1 MIKGVLFDFNG
12 TLFFDSDLHIL
23 AFQRFFEKNGL
34 EVLDADA
41 IAALILGRTNT
52 DIFTDIAGKDVG
64 AQRIDAMG
72 LEKEAYYRE
81 MCLERP
87 EIFKLADGV
96 CEMFD
101 WLVQNGIPFNIATGS
116 GIENVEFYYDKFEL
130 GRWLPFEK
138 IVYNDKTLRGK
149 PEPDFYIE
157 AARRIGL
164 EVGECIVFE
173 DAISGF
179 KSARRAGAGAL
190 LAVVPDGL
198 GFSVSEEVAVD
209 GEIKDFKDY
218 ISVFQKYGL
227 CKGKDQN

>member
-23 AFQRFFEKNGL
+23 AFQRFFEKNGF

-41 IAALILGRTNT
+41 VAALILGRTNT
-52 DIFTDIAGKDVG
+52 DIFANIAGEELG
-64 AQRIDAMG
+64 EERLDAMA

-81 MCLERP
+81 MCLESP
-87 EIFKLADGV
+87 KSFKLADGV

-101 WLVQNGIPFNIATGS
+101 WFVENGIPFNIATGS
-116 GIENVEFYYDKFEL
+116 GIENVEFYYDEFGL
-130 GRWLPFEK
+130 GKWLPFEK
-138 IVYNDKTLRGK
+138 IVYNDKRLRGK

-164 EVGECIVFE
+164 EVSECIVFE
-173 DAISGF
+173 DAVSGF
-179 KSARRAGAGAL
+179 KAARRAGAGAL
-190 LAVVPDGL
+190 CAVVPDGL
-198 GFSVSEEVAVD
+198 GFSVEEEVAVD
-209 GEIKDFKDY
+209 GEIKDFRDY
-218 ISVFQKYGL
+218 LSVFKKFGF